1 MPYNKWHVDIKE
13 FDDVDLIDELE
24 SRGYTVDDETEGTF
38 VDQLEEIETIVQ
50 LHRCKDP
57 AWEQR
62 AVDLLYTLAG
72 KIV

>member
-1 MPYNKWHVDIKE
+1 MPYINVYVDLNE
-13 FDDVDLIDELE
+13 LHDDDLIDELE
-24 SRGYTVDDETEGTF
+24 RRGYTIDDETEEI
-38 VDQLEEIETIVQ
+38 VIDQLEEVETIVQ